1 MAIIYN
7 LVTGA
12 IKGILGILCRI
23 DAQEMEKIPSK
34 GPFILA
40 VNHVNFLDAPV
51 VFTQGLPRPITA
63 LVKIETWDSPI
74 LGPLF
79 TLWGAIPIR
88 RGEADLA
95 AFQAA
100 KDALRSEKILAI
112 SPEGT
117 RSGNGV
123 LQKGLPGIVL
133 IAARTD
139 APIIPLVVYGHESFW
154 DNIKHFRRTDFHI
167 RVGDPFRLNTEGV
180 ALDKENR
187 QRLADEIMHHLVELL
202 PEKYH
207 GAYAG
212 LNKKAEPTA
221 A

>member
-12 IKGILGILCRI
+12 IKGMLGVICRI
-23 DAQEMEKIPSK
+23 DSQEMEKIPSK

-79 TLWGAIPIR
+79 TLWGGIPIR

-100 KDALRSEKILAI
+100 KDALRSGKILAI
-112 SPEGT
+112 APEGT
-117 RSGNGV
+117 RSGNGA

-133 IAARTD
+133 IAARTN
-139 APIIPLVVYGHESFW
+139 APIIPLVVYGHENFW
-154 DNIKHFRRTDFHI
+154 DNIRHLRRTDFHI
-167 RVGDPFRLNTEGV
+167 RVGEPFHLDTNNL
-180 ALDKENR
+180 ALDKDTRE
-187 QRLADEIMHHLVELL
+187 RLADEIMHRLVVLL

-207 GAYAG
+207 GFYAG
-212 LNKKAEPTA
+212 IPRNIEGA
-221 A
+221 AV

>member
-12 IKGILGILCRI
+12 IKGVLGILCRI
-23 DAQEMEKIPSK
+23 DSQEIEKIPDK
-34 GPFILA
+34 GPYILA

-51 VFTQGLPRPITA
+51 VFTQGIPRPITA
-63 LVKIETWDSPI
+63 LVKIETWDSPV

-79 TLWGAIPIR
+79 TLWGGIPIR

-100 KDALRSEKILAI
+100 KEALRSGKILAI

-139 APIIPLVVYGHESFW
+139 VPIIPLVVYGHENFW
-154 DNIKHFRRTDFHI
+154 ENIKHLRRTDFHI
-167 RVGDPFRLNTEGV
+167 RVGEPFHLKTEGV
-180 ALDKENR
+180 TLDKETR
-187 QRLADEIMHHLVELL
+187 EQMADEIMQRLAALL
-202 PEKYH
+202 PDKYH
-207 GAYAG
+207 GAYADFQ
-212 LNKKAEPTA
+212 KKADGFIS
-221 A
+221 